1 MEKDRGVG
9 LSWELWRRIEGWA
22 GVGSYGEDRGV
33 GWSWELWRRIEGWA
47 GVGSYGEGYRDGL
60 ELGVMEKDIGMG
72 WS

>member
-9 LSWELWRRIEGWA
+9 LSWELWRMIEGWA

-47 GVGSYGEGYRDGL
+47 GVGSYGEG
-60 ELGVMEKDIGMG
+60 
-72 WS
+72 